1 MICIKQFEVGFTKWS
16 KKCNFIWELHP
27 IPTIHKDLKSKPS
40 FLWSPDLARKSRKKR
55 KVEVDELTLVRAS
68 DKIFD
73 INYISTDNA
82 PDNYSFKRLDIIV
95 HFPNLIFNEETFA
108 LAHHKCIS
116 IDCYFQ
122 ICSCQDRSW
131 HYLF

>member
-1 MICIKQFEVGFTKWS
+1 MWYVSNNLKLDLQSEAKNVTLFGNYIQYQQYIKTWNS
-16 KKCNFIWELHP
+16 
-27 IPTIHKDLKSKPS
+27 S
-40 FLWSPDLARKSRKKR
+40 FLWAPDLAKKSRKKR
-55 KVEVDELTLVRAS
+55 KVEVDELTSVRAS

-73 INYISTDNA
+73 VNYISTDNA
-82 PDNYSFKRLDIIV
+82 PDNYSFKRFDIIV

-122 ICSCQDRSW
+122 ICLCQDRSW